1 MMIEYANNA
10 DVIGSRALMPAL
22 HGVAD
27 QVTGG
32 LPWSRLRRVV
42 EYVQTNLTGEL
53 SLAELSAL
61 VHMSPYHFARLFKKS
76 IGVSPR
82 QFVIRRRIAAAKL
95 LLAERS
101 RPMGEVA
108 LAVGFSSKS
117 HFTTIFLRIT
127 GVTPGHYR
135 AAVHVGDAFGTSG
148 DGPELL
154 LSPGDG
160 PELGRGP
167 AGDGRVPLP
176 PGHRCDSGHGR
187 GCRRANVRFGVS
199 GSCRQEV
206 PECTRVAGHG
216 IRSAKSGLK

>member
-167 AGDGRVPLP
+167 AGEMAGFRSHRDTDAILDTAGAAGAPTCVSEYRDLADRGFPNAPEWRVTA
-176 PGHRCDSGHGR
+176 SGA
-187 GCRRANVRFGVS
+187 RRAD
-199 GSCRQEV
+199 
-206 PECTRVAGHG
+206 
-216 IRSAKSGLK
+216 